1 MGNET
6 CETCGCIVNDPH
18 QDYSDCIAALGKRVH
33 SMASRERIQAEKL
46 RRVMEWAGIDPDIG
60 EP

>member
-6 CETCGCIVNDPH
+6 CETCGCIVNEPH
-18 QDYSDCIAALGKRVH
+18 QDYSDCIAALGQRIDG
-33 SMASRERIQAEKL
+33 MAARARIQAEKL
-46 RRVMEWAGIDPDIG
+46 RRVMEWAGLDPDFG

>member
-46 RRVMEWAGIDPDIG
+46 RRVMEWAGIGPDIG

>member
-6 CETCGCIVNDPH
+6 CETCGCHMIEPH
-18 QDYSDCIAALGKRVH
+18 DDADDCITALGKRIDG
-33 SMASRERIQAEKL
+33 MAARARIQAEKL
-46 RRVMEWAGIDPDIG
+46 RHVMAWAGLDPDFG